1 MLTWQQVLF
10 SFLDLCK
17 PIICLEHFSNTLLD
31 ILITLFDT
39 KSVLQVIGK
48 EELSNSIQNP
58 Y

>member
-1 MLTWQQVLF
+1 M
-10 SFLDLCK
+10 
-17 PIICLEHFSNTLLD
+17 ICLEHFSNALLD

-39 KSVLQVIGK
+39 KSVLQVIGR